1 MAFAQKGIQIAEV
14 IKNHTIVNGATYGAA
29 IWSAILYTAN
39 SSNYA
44 PMIAIADKIKTKKE
58 VLVTTIIGGVILT
71 LALTM
76 VCTMC
81 LGWLPD
87 IIEVAIP
94 HLKITQDIGVSWLY
108 AFYIVALLAAY
119 ITTSTTFIF
128 AAGKRFENIFFFR
141 NVIISDYEANMKRL
155 TKVWHFTLYRPC

>member
-1 MAFAQKGIQIAEV
+1 
-14 IKNHTIVNGATYGAA
+14 
-29 IWSAILYTAN
+29 
-39 SSNYA
+39 
-44 PMIAIADKIKTKKE
+44 MIAIADKIKTKKE